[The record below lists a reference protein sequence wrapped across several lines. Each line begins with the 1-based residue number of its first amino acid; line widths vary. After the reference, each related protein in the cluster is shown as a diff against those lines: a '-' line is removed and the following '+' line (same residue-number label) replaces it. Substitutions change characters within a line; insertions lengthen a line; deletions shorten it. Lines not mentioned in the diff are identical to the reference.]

1 MLSFDQG
8 FFPNKNHVFFTV
20 DHVKIIELHIIHT

>member
-8 FFPNKNHVFFTV
+8 FSHSNLIFFAV
-20 DHVKIIELHIIHT
+20 DYVKIIELHIAHT